1 MKDLINNLLLEW
13 TIEEVVNTIN
23 SNDINDI
30 FEFYVDLFYEA
41 DITLNNE
48 MLSYLK
54 NEIKERGM

>member
-1 MKDLINNLLLEW
+1 MKDLINELLLEW
-13 TIEEVVNTIN
+13 SIEEVVNTIN
-23 SNDINDI
+23 SKNIDDI

-54 NEIKERGM
+54 NEIKERGI

>member
-1 MKDLINNLLLEW
+1 MKDLINELLLEW
-13 TIEEVVNTIN
+13 SIEEVVNTIN

-54 NEIKERGM
+54 NEIKERGI

>member
-13 TIEEVVNTIN
+13 SIEEVVNTIN

-54 NEIKERGM
+54 NKIEERGM